1 MRILANLNVVGTL
14 DLDSVANAGVDTD
27 RFLVQDSNGVVRY
40 RTGAEVASDIGAS
53 NLAASVLKHQVK
65 LGEAI
70 AKGQAVYVS
79 SSDGTNM
86 IVSKASNASEATSSK
101 TLGLLETGGALNA
114 QVNVITEG
122 LLAGLDTSTA
132 VAGDP
137 VWLGT
142 NGNLIFGL
150 NNKPYAPAH
159 LVFVGIVTRVQQN
172 NGEIFIKP
180 QNGFE
185 LREIHDVQITT
196 TPNNNEVL
204 SYETSSSLYKM
215 KSIPTLLGYTPAD
228 SARILTINGTAH
240 DLSANRTWNVGTVTS
255 VGLSV
260 PTGFAIGSSPV
271 TGSGTLALSFA
282 AGYSLPTTASQSNWD
297 TAYSNRITSL
307 TTTGTSGAATLSSNV
322 LNIPN
327 YTLAGLGG
335 VSGSGTTNTLPK
347 FSSSTGL
354 TDSIIREVSGSRLL
368 IGTGTVDDT
377 TSIIQTNGEI
387 RAVHLTLSGAVS
399 SNTNLWIKSVTG
411 FLGQI
416 IYMNNSNMTFALRD
430 NATYWDVYSYV
441 TGSAGQ
447 KLIVY
452 ANGTVK
458 LPGYTSNG
466 FLKTSASDGTLVV
479 DTNTYLTG
487 NQSITLSGDATG
499 SGTTSIAVTLSNSGV
514 TAGTYRSVTV
524 DSKGRVTA
532 GTNPTTIS
540 GYGITDAY
548 TKTEINNFF
557 SGTTAITG
565 YNKSNWDTAFGWGNH
580 ASQGY
585 ATTSYVTTQIN
596 NLVAGAPGLLDT
608 LDELAAA
615 LGDDPNFATTV
626 TTALSNR
633 LRVDTATQGLT
644 STQQSNGRTNLGLG
658 SLATLSSI
666 GNSYIT
672 DLAWSKIT
680 GAPSFLT
687 AEADTLASVTGRGA
701 TTSSAVTFNAG
712 ITVNGTAHSI
722 FNKPSTSAYQT
733 VSLFGT
739 SGGGVFITSDNAIVG
754 RGAYYN
760 SGWIATATSGAALDF
775 TAISGGVGIFY
786 FTGATVGGAPT
797 MSATYTLYHTGNL
810 TNLNQLTNG
819 PGYITGNQNITL
831 SGDVTGSG
839 ATSIVT
845 TIANNAITTAK
856 INNGAVTAAKLATF
870 GAGEGLSWAANT
882 DGASI
887 IFESTGDGASGGRA
901 LSNLLIAL
909 TDNGDEGLKVTSAGA
924 ELFYVNTNQ
933 LQYKGNNIWTAANLT
948 NLNQLTNGPGYITSS
963 GSITGSAGSLSDD
976 SGYIRTRGGG
986 TEANIDTYTDNG
998 VRSIAFTGYSQ
1009 HLLSWNVGGSPG
1021 TIQQMFH
1028 YNTPANGWRI
1038 RNKTDNNTW
1047 SSWGYVVMTSAN
1059 QGLISGTIATQSWV
1073 QSQGYASGGPFIP
1086 VSANTNAT
1094 GWVSF
1099 SASTQGTPIIK
1110 AIQQDTASGYYLFQ
1124 GVTGSTEVYRVD
1136 RGGSAYFGG
1145 TIQTDGNIY
1154 ISNNGGRLYFDR
1166 PNGATVGAVGWHT
1179 NDVFYLGGHP
1189 DYGPGAGNTVRV
1201 YGFGSDLS
1209 LGNANAGDVITISN
1223 SGAITTNYAI
1233 TANNKIYL
1241 NSSNTAGSWG
1251 YAGLF
1256 VDRNNAAN
1264 NYIPFSFES
1273 QYGNH
1278 SWGIVARYHIQ
1289 TGGQDKPSIQFTSTG
1304 SNDRWSLGFCSGSDW
1319 NFRITQNQGYRTDNS
1334 GQDGWGT
1341 ERFKI
1346 DTSGNTY
1353 AAIGGT
1359 LYANGTQVITNNGG
1373 TWNINVTGTANSE
1386 TLATVVSRGSLT
1398 TNTINVSETTGGGFM
1413 YRTNSSW
1420 GGWARHGFSFGNG
1433 SGTVMKAFGAYG
1445 DSGASLSYM
1454 YLGTDYS
1461 TNTLRVYDNYV
1472 YIPGLDLAISN
1483 ANSSHS
1489 RGNYFRGSSSHLVIG
1504 TGGTLYLNYGN
1515 TSGETRIDGTTYIN
1529 NAIALHANNYNSYAP
1544 TLTGGGASG
1553 TWGISITGNAATLG
1567 GYGPNQTG
1575 GAYTIVQ
1582 RDANGYIQNSYF
1594 YMSGGGSERNSSGLG
1609 YIAGFNSS
1617 DYYVRSY
1624 NSTAVASF
1632 LGLGSMA
1639 YQNTGSY
1646 YTTSNSIYT
1655 NAGNFTTAG
1664 TGWYRVAT
1672 TGSDGRGTYYV
1683 EVYTTGGNH
1692 NPSYLKILAHGDWGN
1707 DKQVTVETDGG
1718 FPASAVRITRGASN
1732 TFLEV
1737 YFTTTI
1743 LGASLRVNRLG
1754 FDSSV
1759 QIYTGALPSGGDTLK
1774 DQLPVDSKFITQSI
1788 SATSR
1793 IYVGNGGETLGLIGM
1808 GASNLYGLGI
1818 SGAYTSLYGHYQGNG
1833 VQLGYYNGS
1842 SFTPRLIV
1850 NNGGDIVLTSGTSGT
1865 TGKLIFKTTDNSDLN
1880 KYIMQDGYWTV
1891 IGTHS
1896 NEGLRVRD
1904 SGGNI
1909 LINIAGST
1917 NGYPSRVGIGT
1928 TTPSYKLHVAG
1939 DIYAD
1944 GGWMR
1949 ISGTAGLYW
1958 ETYGGGFRMTGSSYV
1973 EMYNNKSLHMQ
1984 YGSVDYVGSMYL
1996 ESGGQGVHLQPN
2008 TSGSYGSLQITSS
2021 RNGWPGIYFTVAG
2034 TSLMVNSNESGFYR
2048 QGYGWQM
2055 RWENGTGYVHKNGQ
2069 GGGTSATILDTS
2081 NYTTWAQPKVYQG
2094 QSGGDWQN
2102 FTNDVGEFRVDE
2114 VLNITS
2120 GAHSNYPPNVYTYG
2134 GVLSWRLNN
2143 HSFQLYASHTGD
2155 LTFKTQWGNDN
2166 YSGWRRILHE
2176 SNYNSWV
2183 PTLTGGGASGTWGI
2197 SITGNAA
2204 TATNSTNS
2212 TTSTQT
2218 YRGIVEDTRAAQR
2231 TPNNYD
2237 DYRVSWEF
2245 SNQITGV
2252 NYGGSSWWSLM
2263 TIQGWHD
2270 GYSAWQIIG
2279 PSSSAVDNFYLRTGN
2294 NTSWNTVREIIH
2306 SGNIGS
2312 QSVSYAT
2319 SANSAVRVDG
2329 SANAATLYAN
2339 NSSYGSWR
2347 VGGSRNGWYGIE
2359 FENQANLM
2367 MNTDTTGFHN
2377 NSYGWQ
2383 WRWAQ
2388 GTIYVNRSTYGGGT
2402 QYTVLDSG
2410 NFTSWTLPIGGSWYG
2425 SGLPGSRWN
2434 GLSVNGGEIVFGN
2447 GLPNANQMGILVDGC
2462 YVAGENNG
2470 FWSMDGTNTW
2480 GSRRGMYWDG
2490 SYLNFTTNTPTARF
2504 QNVSVDGEVNFNQ
2517 NSNRRLYGA
2526 SLGSGYNAIRMAG
2539 EWNTFDVMGRVL
2551 DWTGSNLHFG
2561 NGYNG
2566 ESHASY
2572 YVVVGNPVSYFKVEG
2587 PIYAT
2592 GDVIAYYS
2600 DRRLKQNIQPINS
2613 ALDIINK
2620 IGAYTFE
2627 WNKKSEEVWAKK
2639 EGDKDF
2645 GLISQEV
2652 EAVWPMGVAIQG
2664 GKDINDKYDYGNP
2677 DSEHYDPLHVEK
2689 NPDEYKTV
2697 RYDKMVTLA
2706 IAAIKE
2712 QQLLIDNQ
2720 QKQIEELKA
2729 QINGTSK

>member
-228 SARILTINGTAH
+228 SARILTINGTAY

-1124 GVTGSTEVYRVD
+1124 GIRGSTEVYRVD
-1136 RGGSAYFGG
+1136 RDGGAYFGG
-1145 TIQTDGNIY
+1145 TVTSNGFTIAAADVDVRVNRGRFQVWNNAGTGNLGYRIRTDE
-1154 ISNNGGRLYFDR
+1154 NGGWRWQFVD
-1166 PNGATVGAVGWHT
+1166 G
-1179 NDVFYLGGHP
+1179 
-1189 DYGPGAGNTVRV
+1189 
-1201 YGFGSDLS
+1201 
-1209 LGNANAGDVITISN
+1209 SN
-1223 SGAITTNYAI
+1223 SEYFG
-1233 TANNKIYL
+1233 
-1241 NSSNTAGSWG
+1241 
-1251 YAGLF
+1251 
-1256 VDRNNAAN
+1256 
-1264 NYIPFSFES
+1264 
-1273 QYGNH
+1273 
-1278 SWGIVARYHIQ
+1278 VAY
-1289 TGGQDKPSIQFTSTG
+1289 S
-1304 SNDRWSLGFCSGSDW
+1304 
-1319 NFRITQNQGYRTDNS
+1319 
-1334 GQDGWGT
+1334 
-1341 ERFKI
+1341 
-1346 DTSGNTY
+1346 SGNTS
-1353 AAIGGT
+1353 I
-1359 LYANGTQVITNNGG
+1359 L
-1373 TWNINVTGTANSE
+1373 
-1386 TLATVVSRGSLT
+1386 GSLT
-1398 TNTINVSETTGGGFM
+1398 
-1413 YRTNSSW
+1413 
-1420 GGWARHGFSFGNG
+1420 
-1433 SGTVMKAFGAYG
+1433 
-1445 DSGASLSYM
+1445 
-1454 YLGTDYS
+1454 
-1461 TNTLRVYDNYV
+1461 
-1472 YIPGLDLAISN
+1472 
-1483 ANSSHS
+1483 
-1489 RGNYFRGSSSHLVIG
+1489 IG
-1504 TGGTLYLNYGN
+1504 GN
-1515 TSGETRIDGTTYIN
+1515 T
-1529 NAIALHANNYNSYAP
+1529 ALHAANYNSYAP

-1553 TWGISITGNAATLG
+1553 TWGISITGSSASATNATNLYGAG
-1567 GYGPNQTG
+1567 GSYIQSTSTGTSYTANYQVRENSGGGGNTNEVYAPQLAFHWSGVVASSIMMESSGRIAIRNNPGSGYESFIAYDVYGSNSMRAPQFRFTNSSNNAYLTG
-1575 GAYTIVQ
+1575 NSDWGFRVVN
-1582 RDANGYIQNSYF
+1582 DNGYIQFGPANGSWAHIYSDKSFYFNQEIYVNNNQVIHPGNTSGVLGAKYQISDTWLRVNSDNRQFQMYGNSRTMI
-1594 YMSGGGSERNSSGLG
+1594 YRTDGNTNEHGGGGYAHIFYYGGSADGNRRMIINTDGTIWSSNYGWLSDAFASKSTTHVINAQYNATISTDG
-1609 YIAGFNSS
+1609 WYTIASYGSGRALATFHIFDTDSS
-1617 DYYVRSY
+1617 RHNYAEVKVNWSYGHGGVTVVNNGRHGVSTIKHVRLLYNTSDQTY
-1624 NSTAVASF
+1624 GGVKIQVYCENSTFVLRIRQEYPNDISGWGSF
-1632 LGLGSMA
+1632 SQVSPTLENSPAGWAEYTRAHNVNERGVI
-1639 YQNTGSY
+1639 
-1646 YTTSNSIYT
+1646 TTSNS
-1655 NAGNFTTAG
+1655 
-1664 TGWYRVAT
+1664 TGYL
-1672 TGSDGRGTYYV
+1672 
-1683 EVYTTGGNH
+1683 GGNVIWH
-1692 NPSYLKILAHGDWGN
+1692 QGN
-1707 DKQVTVETDGG
+1707 LTNLNQLTNGPGYITGYTETDTL
-1718 FPASAVRITRGASN
+1718 ATVTNRGNVS
-1732 TFLEV
+1732 
-1737 YFTTTI
+1737 
-1743 LGASLRVNRLG
+1743 
-1754 FDSSV
+1754 
-1759 QIYTGALPSGGDTLK
+1759 
-1774 DQLPVDSKFITQSI
+1774 
-1788 SATSR
+1788 
-1793 IYVGNGGETLGLIGM
+1793 
-1808 GASNLYGLGI
+1808 
-1818 SGAYTSLYGHYQGNG
+1818 
-1833 VQLGYYNGS
+1833 
-1842 SFTPRLIV
+1842 
-1850 NNGGDIVLTSGTSGT
+1850 
-1865 TGKLIFKTTDNSDLN
+1865 
-1880 KYIMQDGYWTV
+1880 
-1891 IGTHS
+1891 
-1896 NEGLRVRD
+1896 
-1904 SGGNI
+1904 
-1909 LINIAGST
+1909 
-1917 NGYPSRVGIGT
+1917 
-1928 TTPSYKLHVAG
+1928 AG
-1939 DIYAD
+1939 DIYVPSTTFFRARYNSTD
-1944 GGWMR
+1944 AYHGSFNWYGLQLGNNGDNFIIGGR
-1949 ISGTAGLYW
+1949 TATGGNLTFYVNNTSNFTTINGVFAAKMHSTGRTSFGQNSDNGYQVQVYGSLYSSDWIRVGGSQGLYF
-1958 ETYGGGFRMTGSSYV
+1958 ESYGGGWNMSDSTWIRT
-1973 EMYNNKSLHMQ
+1973 YNNKS
-1984 YGSVDYVGSMYL
+1984 
-1996 ESGGQGVHLQPN
+1996 
-2008 TSGSYGSLQITSS
+2008 
-2021 RNGWPGIYFTVAG
+2021 IYAG
-2034 TSLMVNSNESGFYR
+2034 TGVIRTDAGDTGLANYGTANWYLLDFDSRGASSGKYGVGLTSDVNNRTLSFHVPNHAAYSSSGNVPKFGWYSNGAVELMTL
-2048 QGYGWQM
+2048 Q
-2055 RWENGTGYVHKNGQ
+2055 
-2069 GGGTSATILDTS
+2069 SAT
-2081 NYTTWAQPKVYQG
+2081 
-2094 QSGGDWQN
+2094 
-2102 FTNDVGEFRVDE
+2102 
-2114 VLNITS
+2114 
-2120 GAHSNYPPNVYTYG
+2120 
-2134 GVLSWRLNN
+2134 
-2143 HSFQLYASHTGD
+2143 
-2155 LTFKTQWGNDN
+2155 GNLWTKGSISIAGN
-2166 YSGWRRILHE
+2166 TALHAG
-2176 SNYNSWV
+2176 NYNSYA

-2197 SITGNAA
+2197 NITGNAGYASSAGNADTVDGYHMNQNVLTSSSPTFSGMTSNGEINSNGFRFQNGYAA
-2204 TATNSTNS
+2204 TYCGFGGGSLYNGYHIESSWGNLRHGDLSNYEVSADGSSWSAGNIDANIYNLFLGERDKGGSLTIAASGVGRYQRFTFAIGYKNFDMLHITGSTNGEQIYIKLETSTDSGSSYSENFTNTWSSWPGNFTKFWSIFNSNINRIRLTIYKPGNNYSNSASINSINYYGGYGGYSERYHMQVYTYDYQNASITRSTTISGNLTTNGSNYIAGGSNGLYLSGGNNRIYFSGYRALEGSTTGSNLQVGEGYGQTQIQSANTQIDGTLTMGTSGTQYIRMGRFPASVTNTGEAWIGRASDRNAGTMTVQLGGSSASGRQFEVVDYAWSVVLFNVSSAGNVTASADMRAPIYYDSQNTAYYLDPNS
-2212 TTSTQT
+2212 TTS
-2218 YRGIVEDTRAAQR
+2218 IR
-2231 TPNNYD
+2231 T
-2237 DYRVSWEF
+2237 V
-2245 SNQITGV
+2245 
-2252 NYGGSSWWSLM
+2252 
-2263 TIQGWHD
+2263 
-2270 GYSAWQIIG
+2270 
-2279 PSSSAVDNFYLRTGN
+2279 
-2294 NTSWNTVREIIH
+2294 
-2306 SGNIGS
+2306 
-2312 QSVSYAT
+2312 
-2319 SANSAVRVDG
+2319 
-2329 SANAATLYAN
+2329 
-2339 NSSYGSWR
+2339 GSWR
-2347 VGGSRNGWYGIE
+2347 ADSANWDGEFAGKIQYHSNSWYL
-2359 FENQANLM
+2359 QAN
-2367 MNTDTTGFHN
+2367 
-2377 NSYGWQ
+2377 SYWYFRNAGGANVTQ
-2383 WRWAQ
+2383 IDSN
-2388 GTIYVNRSTYGGGT
+2388 GNISTNGSI
-2402 QYTVLDSG
+2402 TV
-2410 NFTSWTLPIGGSWYG
+2410 G
-2425 SGLPGSRWN
+2425 SGLNSSDIFMN
-2434 GLSVNGGEIVFGN
+2434 
-2447 GLPNANQMGILVDGC
+2447 DGD
-2462 YVAGENNG
+2462 E
-2470 FWSMDGTNTW
+2470 GT
-2480 GSRRGMYWDG
+2480 RRIHC
-2490 SYLNFTTNTPTARF
+2490 
-2504 QNVSVDGEVNFNQ
+2504 
-2517 NSNRRLYGA
+2517 NSNRIGFLTQSANWGA
-2526 SLGSGYNAIRMAG
+2526 YCDDDGNWTAVGDITAYSDARVKENVKTVENALDKTLKMRGVTFTRNDIEDKSTKIGVIAQEVMEVLPEVVKKADDGMYN
-2539 EWNTFDVMGRVL
+2539 
-2551 DWTGSNLHFG
+2551 
-2561 NGYNG
+2561 
-2566 ESHASY
+2566 
-2572 YVVVGNPVSYFKVEG
+2572 VSYG
-2587 PIYAT
+2587 
-2592 GDVIAYYS
+2592 
-2600 DRRLKQNIQPINS
+2600 NIV
-2613 ALDIINK
+2613 
-2620 IGAYTFE
+2620 G
-2627 WNKKSEEVWAKK
+2627 V
-2639 EGDKDF
+2639 
-2645 GLISQEV
+2645 LIE
-2652 EAVWPMGVAIQG
+2652 
-2664 GKDINDKYDYGNP
+2664 
-2677 DSEHYDPLHVEK
+2677 
-2689 NPDEYKTV
+2689 
-2697 RYDKMVTLA
+2697 
-2706 IAAIKE
+2706 AIKE
-2712 QQLLIDNQ
+2712 QQ
-2720 QKQIEELKA
+2720 KQIDDLKS

>member
-150 NNKPYAPAH
+150 ANKPYAPAH

-228 SARILTINGTAH
+228 SARILTINGTAY

-368 IGTGTVDDT
+368 IGAGTVDDT

-399 SNTNLWIKSVTG
+399 NNTNLWIKSVTG

-452 ANGTVK
+452 ASGTVK
-458 LPGYTSNG
+458 LPGYTLNG

-666 GNSYIT
+666 GNAYIT

-775 TAISGGVGIFY
+775 TSISGGVGIFY

-845 TIANNAITTAK
+845 TIANNAVTTSK

-870 GAGEGLSWAANT
+870 GAGEGIYWSANT

-887 IFESTGDGASGGRA
+887 LFESTGDGASGGRA
-901 LSNLLIAL
+901 LSNLVIAL
-909 TDNGDEGLKVTSAGA
+909 SDNGDEGLKVTSAGT

-933 LQYKGNNIWTAANLT
+933 IQYKGT
-948 NLNQLTNGPGYITSS
+948 QL
-963 GSITGSAGSLSDD
+963 
-976 SGYIRTRGGG
+976 
-986 TEANIDTYTDNG
+986 
-998 VRSIAFTGYSQ
+998 V
-1009 HLLSWNVGGSPG
+1009 
-1021 TIQQMFH
+1021 
-1028 YNTPANGWRI
+1028 YN
-1038 RNKTDNNTW
+1038 
-1047 SSWGYVVMTSAN
+1047 
-1059 QGLISGTIATQSWV
+1059 
-1073 QSQGYASGGPFIP
+1073 
-1086 VSANTNAT
+1086 
-1094 GWVSF
+1094 
-1099 SASTQGTPIIK
+1099 
-1110 AIQQDTASGYYLFQ
+1110 
-1124 GVTGSTEVYRVD
+1124 
-1136 RGGSAYFGG
+1136 
-1145 TIQTDGNIY
+1145 
-1154 ISNNGGRLYFDR
+1154 
-1166 PNGATVGAVGWHT
+1166 
-1179 NDVFYLGGHP
+1179 
-1189 DYGPGAGNTVRV
+1189 
-1201 YGFGSDLS
+1201 
-1209 LGNANAGDVITISN
+1209 
-1223 SGAITTNYAI
+1223 
-1233 TANNKIYL
+1233 
-1241 NSSNTAGSWG
+1241 
-1251 YAGLF
+1251 
-1256 VDRNNAAN
+1256 
-1264 NYIPFSFES
+1264 
-1273 QYGNH
+1273 
-1278 SWGIVARYHIQ
+1278 
-1289 TGGQDKPSIQFTSTG
+1289 
-1304 SNDRWSLGFCSGSDW
+1304 
-1319 NFRITQNQGYRTDNS
+1319 
-1334 GQDGWGT
+1334 
-1341 ERFKI
+1341 
-1346 DTSGNTY
+1346 
-1353 AAIGGT
+1353 
-1359 LYANGTQVITNNGG
+1359 
-1373 TWNINVTGTANSE
+1373 
-1386 TLATVVSRGSLT
+1386 
-1398 TNTINVSETTGGGFM
+1398 
-1413 YRTNSSW
+1413 
-1420 GGWARHGFSFGNG
+1420 
-1433 SGTVMKAFGAYG
+1433 
-1445 DSGASLSYM
+1445 
-1454 YLGTDYS
+1454 
-1461 TNTLRVYDNYV
+1461 
-1472 YIPGLDLAISN
+1472 
-1483 ANSSHS
+1483 
-1489 RGNYFRGSSSHLVIG
+1489 
-1504 TGGTLYLNYGN
+1504 
-1515 TSGETRIDGTTYIN
+1515 
-1529 NAIALHANNYNSYAP
+1529 
-1544 TLTGGGASG
+1544 SG
-1553 TWGISITGNAATLG
+1553 TWGINITGNAATLG

-1707 DKQVTVETDGG
+1707 DKLVTVETDGG

-1818 SGAYTSLYGHYQGNG
+1818 SGAYTSLYGHFQGNG

-1880 KYIMQDGYWTV
+1880 KYIMQDGYWTI

-2008 TSGSYGSLQITSS
+2008 TSGSYGALQITSS

-2055 RWENGTGYVHKNGQ
+2055 RWENGTGYVNKNGQ

-2081 NYTTWAQPKVYQG
+2081 NYTTWAQPKVYMG
-2094 QSGGDWQN
+2094 QSDGNWQN

-2176 SNYNSWV
+2176 SNYNSYS

-2197 SITGNAA
+2197 SITGSAA
-2204 TATNSTNS
+2204 SATNATNLYGAGGSYIQSTSTGTSYTANYQVRENSGGGGSTNEIYAPQLAFHWSGVVASSIMMESSGRIAIRNNPGSAYESFIAYDVYGSNSMRAPQFRFTNSSNNAYLTGNSDWGFRVVNDNGYIQFGPANGSWSHIYSDKSFYFNQELYVNNNQVIHPGNTSGVLGAKYQISDTWLRVNSDNRQFQMYGNSRTMIYRTDGNTNEHGGGGYAHIFYYGGSADGDRRMIINTDGTIWSSNYGWLSDAFASKSTTHVINAQYNATISTDGWYTIASYGSGRALATFHIFDTDSSRHNYAEVKVNWSYGYGGITVVNNGRHGSSTIKHVRLLYNTSDQTYGGVKIQVYCENSTFVLRIRQEYPNDISGWGSFSQVSPTLENSPSGWAEYTRAHNVNERGVITTSNSTGYLGGNVIWHQGNLTNLNQLTNGPGYITSSSLSGYVPYGNWSQSTGMNDSKLYFRTNGDNNHYLWNANDDWEELVYYTGTGFRIKGSTGTTSATFTDSGLSILGNTALHAGNYNSYALPLSGGTVTGATTFSSNVNANGTYLNVGGYIDLSGVLYLRSNVNYLNASSNGWNTFLSRNGEGFDAYVTRVFSSSHISSTGGNLHTNRGRLAFSSTAGDANHTIYNNYNNIDGEGSWDGMKMNVYNGLDVRTGAFNASTTVLQVRPTGISVNSLKVGFRNGGATEFIQGEGWTMGIYGYNSNDGFLFYQRDTTDAAHPCFHIGGWNNASYGGYSTGDSMVTLVRGDGSKSEGSTYADKGLSNSSYYTNIIKTSSETVLRDAQGRHKFTGRIILGTFPNSTTNTGEAWIGRASDRNAGTMTVQLGGSSASGRQFEVVDYAWSVVLFNVSSAGNVTASADMRAPIYYDSQNTAYYLDPNS
-2212 TTSTQT
+2212 TTS
-2218 YRGIVEDTRAAQR
+2218 IR
-2231 TPNNYD
+2231 T
-2237 DYRVSWEF
+2237 V
-2245 SNQITGV
+2245 
-2252 NYGGSSWWSLM
+2252 
-2263 TIQGWHD
+2263 
-2270 GYSAWQIIG
+2270 
-2279 PSSSAVDNFYLRTGN
+2279 
-2294 NTSWNTVREIIH
+2294 
-2306 SGNIGS
+2306 
-2312 QSVSYAT
+2312 
-2319 SANSAVRVDG
+2319 
-2329 SANAATLYAN
+2329 
-2339 NSSYGSWR
+2339 GSWR
-2347 VGGSRNGWYGIE
+2347 ADSANWDGEFAGKIQYHSNSWYL
-2359 FENQANLM
+2359 QAN
-2367 MNTDTTGFHN
+2367 
-2377 NSYGWQ
+2377 SYWYFRNAGGANVTQ
-2383 WRWAQ
+2383 IDSN
-2388 GTIYVNRSTYGGGT
+2388 GNISTNGSI
-2402 QYTVLDSG
+2402 TV
-2410 NFTSWTLPIGGSWYG
+2410 G
-2425 SGLPGSRWN
+2425 SGLNSSDIFMN
-2434 GLSVNGGEIVFGN
+2434 
-2447 GLPNANQMGILVDGC
+2447 DGD
-2462 YVAGENNG
+2462 E
-2470 FWSMDGTNTW
+2470 GT
-2480 GSRRGMYWDG
+2480 RRIHC
-2490 SYLNFTTNTPTARF
+2490 
-2504 QNVSVDGEVNFNQ
+2504 
-2517 NSNRRLYGA
+2517 NSNRIGFLTQSANWGA
-2526 SLGSGYNAIRMAG
+2526 YCDDDGNWTAVGDITAYSDARVKENVKTVENALDKTLKMRGVTFTRNDIEDKSTKIGVIAQEVMEVLPEVVKKADDGMYN
-2539 EWNTFDVMGRVL
+2539 
-2551 DWTGSNLHFG
+2551 
-2561 NGYNG
+2561 
-2566 ESHASY
+2566 
-2572 YVVVGNPVSYFKVEG
+2572 VSYG
-2587 PIYAT
+2587 
-2592 GDVIAYYS
+2592 
-2600 DRRLKQNIQPINS
+2600 NIV
-2613 ALDIINK
+2613 
-2620 IGAYTFE
+2620 G
-2627 WNKKSEEVWAKK
+2627 V
-2639 EGDKDF
+2639 
-2645 GLISQEV
+2645 LIE
-2652 EAVWPMGVAIQG
+2652 
-2664 GKDINDKYDYGNP
+2664 
-2677 DSEHYDPLHVEK
+2677 
-2689 NPDEYKTV
+2689 
-2697 RYDKMVTLA
+2697 
-2706 IAAIKE
+2706 AIKE
-2712 QQLLIDNQ
+2712 QQ
-2720 QKQIEELKA
+2720 KQIDDLKS